1 MYAERTGRTDFSET
15 TDTVAPRTQEQ
26 LKEDQLKLKQLIK
39 VKRAEKDLAEKK
51 RKQAAEVLRRKGGQS
66 SGSIKEEMLAKQR
79 KVQWAAQ
86 KKEKKKVAMERER
99 LRREL
104 AKDKAERKARGGKLA
119 GKLGADGYA
128 PAANNLN
135 PQEQQAAQQKMKEK
149 AMEERRKILAKG
161 GVKGFVQDMPKE
173 ERLEK
178 ALKALSIQKARDA
191 GKGKAQRVWWW
202 GGLLNGCVFVFWT
215 DVLWGCWTELFVRLC
230 SLFVCVSGPCSW
242 CSGVDDGPKNV
253 AQDCHQPLGTQ
264 VQNHQFGK
272 RYVSTQSQQQT
283 GWVEFVVECWF
294 CQKRGGGQG
303 GDAR

>member
-161 GVKGFVQDMPKE
+161 GVKGFVQEMPKE

-202 GGLLNGCVFVFWT
+202 GGGC
-215 DVLWGCWTELFVRLC
+215 
-230 SLFVCVSGPCSW
+230 
-242 CSGVDDGPKNV
+242 
-253 AQDCHQPLGTQ
+253 
-264 VQNHQFGK
+264 
-272 RYVSTQSQQQT
+272 
-283 GWVEFVVECWF
+283 
-294 CQKRGGGQG
+294 
-303 GDAR
+303 

>member
-161 GVKGFVQDMPKE
+161 GVKGFVQEMPKE

-191 GKGKAQRVWWW
+191 GKGKAQRVWGVLKRVCLCFFGLMYF
-202 GGLLNGCVFVFWT
+202 GGVGLNF
-215 DVLWGCWTELFVRLC
+215 LFDC
-230 SLFVCVSGPCSW
+230 ILFLCVSGPCSW

-253 AQDCHQPLGTQ
+253 AQDCHQPFGTQ

-294 CQKRGGGQG
+294 CQKRGGGQSS
-303 GDAR
+303 DAR

>member
-1 MYAERTGRTDFSET
+1 MEVEGDDTATTSTTSTTPTPAAPTAASASSSTSPTSTTSSSSSSTTTEVARGYKCNETGKLFRSYADVQMYAERTGRTDFSET

-161 GVKGFVQDMPKE
+161 GVKGFVQEMPKE

-202 GGLLNGCVFVFWT
+202 GGVA
-215 DVLWGCWTELFVRLC
+215 ER
-230 SLFVCVSGPCSW
+230 VC
-242 CSGVDDGPKNV
+242 
-253 AQDCHQPLGTQ
+253 
-264 VQNHQFGK
+264 
-272 RYVSTQSQQQT
+272 
-283 GWVEFVVECWF
+283 F
-294 CQKRGGGQG
+294 CFL
-303 GDAR
+303 D

>member
-161 GVKGFVQDMPKE
+161 GVKGFVQEMPKE

-191 GKGKAQRVWWW
+191 GKGKAQRVWGGC

-215 DVLWGCWTELFVRLC
+215 DTLGVL
-230 SLFVCVSGPCSW
+230 
-242 CSGVDDGPKNV
+242 D
-253 AQDCHQPLGTQ
+253 
-264 VQNHQFGK
+264 
-272 RYVSTQSQQQT
+272 
-283 GWVEFVVECWF
+283 
-294 CQKRGGGQG
+294 
-303 GDAR
+303 